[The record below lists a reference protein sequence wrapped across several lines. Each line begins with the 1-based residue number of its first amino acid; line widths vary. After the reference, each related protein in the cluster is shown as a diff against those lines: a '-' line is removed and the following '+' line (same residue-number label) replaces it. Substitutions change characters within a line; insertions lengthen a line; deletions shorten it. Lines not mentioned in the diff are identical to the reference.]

1 MNLLSVRHMTKRF
14 GAFTANEDVDFSVAA
29 GEVVGLLGAN
39 GAGKTTAIRQAL
51 GIMVPTEGVVL
62 HFGESPSIA
71 TRRRIG
77 YLPQDLGLWTDLTV
91 RANLEF
97 AAHAYGVDSR
107 HAEDALT
114 GDLRTVDA
122 RLVRDLG
129 LGRQRRVGFA
139 AALSHEPELLVLDEP
154 TSGVD
159 ALSRS
164 RLWEVIR
171 GRAEQGTGVLVTTH
185 FMDEARQCDR
195 LIVMSQ
201 GRVVLRGGYDEIVGD
216 RQVTQVDSGDW
227 AHAFAALDAAGYTCG
242 LVGTAIRV
250 LSDDREGIEAALAH
264 RTIEAGISTSTATLE
279 ETMVAVARGA

>member
-1 MNLLSVRHMTKRF
+1 MNEAAMNLLSVRHMTKCF

-77 YLPQDLGLWTDLTV
+77 YLPQGLGLWTDLTV

-97 AAHAYGVDSR
+97 AAHAY
-107 HAEDALT
+107 A
-114 GDLRTVDA
+114 VDA
-122 RLVRDLG
+122 KLVRDLG

-201 GRVVLRGGYDEIVGD
+201 GRVVLRGGYGEIVGD

-227 AHAFAALDAAGYTCG
+227 APAFAALDAAGYTCG

-250 LSDDREGIEAALAH
+250 LSDDREGIEAALAD
-264 RTIEAGISTSTATLE
+264 RGIEAGISTSTATLE